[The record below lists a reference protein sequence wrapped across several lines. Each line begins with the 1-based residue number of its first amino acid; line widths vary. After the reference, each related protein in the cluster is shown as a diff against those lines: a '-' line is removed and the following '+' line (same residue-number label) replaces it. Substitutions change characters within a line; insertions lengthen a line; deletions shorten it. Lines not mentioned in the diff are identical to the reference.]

1 MRTFNSGEYEL
12 PDFTSIDWQKTK
24 YNVGIFLS
32 AYKTAR
38 ERMGF
43 QSYPRRAMDYS
54 FLTKESTLVARNQ
67 DLNEYEDYRDEFS
80 QLNKLFSVGYT
91 AIMHP
96 YNPEMT
102 ERRRTIFMLKYLQ
115 GLSVVVIG
123 ERINYQKNII
133 TDESKL
139 AISQFAHPLSLIE
152 LKKPT
157 LTQLV

>member
-1 MRTFNSGEYEL
+1 MRTFNSGKYEL

-24 YNVGIFLS
+24 HNVGIFLS

-38 ERMGF
+38 ERMGHKA
-43 QSYPRRAMDYS
+43 YPKRAMDYS
-54 FLTKESTLVARNQ
+54 FITNESALVARNQ
-67 DLNEYEDYRDEFS
+67 ELNDYEEYRDEFIR
-80 QLNKLFSVGYT
+80 LTKLFIIGYT

-115 GLSVVVIG
+115 GLSVIVIG

-157 LTQLV
+157 LAQLV